1 MECPQTVRLRN
12 NYTGASAIHDA
23 AMARLQQ
30 RLGICPTSEF
40 LVLSD
45 ALDWAS
51 VELERTRAALDAH
64 VREHCCIVQ
73 DNTATQA

>member
-1 MECPQTVRLRN
+1 MECAERAQLQN
-12 NYTGASAIHDA
+12 NYMGASAIHDT